1 MALGGGVLGS
11 AYPLCGISVVRNIL
25 FGRIAGA
32 NASALARGEERL
44 SEPNSR

>member
-1 MALGGGVLGS
+1 MALGGVLGS

-32 NASALARGEERL
+32 NAAA
-44 SEPNSR
+44 